1 MGVKVSRFTPN
12 LRMRYVILGFS
23 ILLDHGGVKYSG
35 HDYSIIIDCPAKL
48 TRLVFFDPNNNLQW
62 CEFQNG
68 RLVRCN
74 IDVIAVMISSP
85 CSRLIDKIYP

>member
-35 HDYSIIIDCPAKL
+35 HDYSIIIDCPAK
-48 TRLVFFDPNNNLQW
+48 
-62 CEFQNG
+62 
-68 RLVRCN
+68 
-74 IDVIAVMISSP
+74 
-85 CSRLIDKIYP
+85 